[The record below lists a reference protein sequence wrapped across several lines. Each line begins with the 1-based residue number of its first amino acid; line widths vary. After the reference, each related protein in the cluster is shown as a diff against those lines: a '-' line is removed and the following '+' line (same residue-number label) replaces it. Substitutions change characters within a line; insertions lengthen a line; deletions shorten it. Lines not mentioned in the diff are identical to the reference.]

1 MALCPECLTEKP
13 LLATRCPNCTSHVE
27 IGHQLVAMMMY
38 YGSIIVTFLILF
50 LLLATCSG

>member
-27 IGHQLVAMMMY
+27 IGHQLIAMIVY
-38 YGSIIVTFLILF
+38 YGSIIGTIFILF
-50 LLLATCSG
+50 LLLSTCSG

>member
-27 IGHQLVAMMMY
+27 IGHQIAAMMMY
-38 YGSIIVTFLILF
+38 YGSIMLTCVI
-50 LLLATCSG
+50 LLLLLSTCSG

>member
-27 IGHQLVAMMMY
+27 IGHQLVAIMMY